1 MAASG
6 NVNPQARSPIA
17 FGPDA
22 SKVLSFNPIAAQ
34 GKHVSNLCLRHELW
48 LLY

>member
-22 SKVLSFNPIAAQ
+22 ASKVLSFNPIAAQ
-34 GKHVSNLCLRHELW
+34 GKHVSNPHL
-48 LLY
+48 